1 MWLTPNLLAQ
11 NNQLRNEK
19 GKKMSKTQT
28 NEGRDQIQKLENYVG
43 NVQTQLNHEKKEL
56 EVKFVP
62 LTARIDDCK
71 VEIEETR
78 RSQEADVKKKK
89 IAVNFV

>member
-1 MWLTPNLLAQ
+1 M
-11 NNQLRNEK
+11 EK
-19 GKKMSKTQT
+19 
-28 NEGRDQIQKLENYVG
+28 YVR

-71 VEIEETR
+71 VEMEETR
-78 RSQEADVKKKK
+78 RSQEADVKSFESK
-89 IAVNFV
+89 IKELAAMSDAENTDEAVEEKIKLAA